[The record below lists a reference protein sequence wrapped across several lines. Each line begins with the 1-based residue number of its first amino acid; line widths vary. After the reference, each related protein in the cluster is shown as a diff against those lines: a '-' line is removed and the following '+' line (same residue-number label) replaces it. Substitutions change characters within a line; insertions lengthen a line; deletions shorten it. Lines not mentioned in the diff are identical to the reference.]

1 MSSSNGNLLGE
12 PFKDYVN
19 DQITTRQKVHG
30 KKNRTVKEL
39 QYLNTRNAWVKL
51 ASGVFIEQE
60 RLDLLKK
67 NSKKSGGSNSLLQGV
82 NEGMELALQNVLFN
96 GLSSF
101 GSLDDQTAEEINN
114 FNSHNQNKSARK
126 TFNKFANNTQNQRSG
141 IKGSNRAY
149 GVGGTSEYGYSPMPG
164 IIDASIRD
172 LNRGSIKKATINL
185 KCHNRAQFDVIDV
198 LYMRLGYTVLLEWG
212 NDKYLSGVDS
222 QGNGTLTQMGTTL
235 ADKEWF
241 QYANISYEKVLP
253 AIEALRRKYH
263 GNYDGIFGT
272 VSNFSWTFNSDGS
285 YDIKLELIS
294 QGDIIESLK
303 ANLPVHEKGNKEES
317 PLDAY
322 QEIDIQSIKEKG
334 TLNQEQFYDLLYS
347 GEPGL
352 EDILDE
358 WWENRDKWGWEIKS
372 RGAKYTA
379 TSNQTYA
386 LPYLVSDRSGWD
398 FPNDDNSNTKP
409 GALNAGKFKSTLPD
423 SGETEGMAEIAN
435 EVIASGKGKNREGI
449 VEQSLRES
457 INNLLRN
464 KISSEMSDNL
474 DKPGWSGK
482 YIGIPDSIDPF
493 GKVPLTKEGLQYTP
507 SQLSKWNK
515 SQRSENVEYYFKK
528 GIKDYTGVDIKNS
541 IIFSIGDFNSFS
553 KEKKQYYRAWLLAQ
567 IYVLYDCKNWDGVL
581 SLIKEEFRNY
591 FNNNLVGGGPE
602 SVYDK
607 NTQQPEEE
615 EDPQLEESQKAQEA
629 NQKELEANKDNNKIT
644 NLLYRIRKY
653 YKDENFTSTNV
664 NITIPNRNLS
674 DTLNIGENITP
685 QNNQSTLYRK
695 YSSFPNYN
703 SGLPTPCDIIKMNF
717 SPLDRQFF
725 MRIGTLLEFIETS
738 IIPKIDNNNS
748 SLIPILKID
757 YNPLSNV
764 CYAIDNM
771 ISVNPNKIIFKNG
784 EFFSGNYDS
793 NNNPVKVKI
802 YEGLDSFINNVSGIG
817 LWGSPMNL
825 YMSFNRIEELFDEVD
840 EKNQV
845 SVFSI
850 LKNISTDI
858 NECLGNVNNIEPII
872 DKETNTVK
880 FIDQTPI
887 PNLKHI
893 ASYLNIPFTDR
904 DKLPALEIF
913 GYDTVTPNQKGQ
925 STFIRNAGI
934 TTNITKEYATII
946 SIGAT
951 ANGAIPGAES
961 TAFANWNKGI
971 KDRFKNNIIDGE
983 ASRNEKLEKQNEEV
997 LNKYNTFLAKPFAR
1011 LGLMKTNDNYLIN
1024 NDYIKE
1030 NKNRVQNY
1038 YIYAQAE
1045 TSKDEESSI
1054 ESSIGFLPFNLK
1066 LEMDGL
1072 SGFKIYNR
1080 VKVNTSFLPSNYG
1093 NTLDFIVTGV
1103 NHKLSNNEWV
1113 TDLETIA
1120 TTKDKST

>member
-1 MSSSNGNLLGE
+1 MASSNGNLLGE

-19 DQITTRQKVHG
+19 DQIIARQKVHG
-30 KKNRTVKEL
+30 KKNRTLQEI
-39 QYLNTRNAWVKL
+39 QYLNSRNAWVKL

-67 NSKKSGGSNSLLQGV
+67 NAKKAGGNNSLLQGV

-101 GSLDDQTAEEINN
+101 GSLDNQTAKEINN
-114 FNSHNQNKSARK
+114 FNSHFQNKSARK
-126 TFNKFANNTQNQRSG
+126 TFDKFANNTQQQRSG

-149 GVGGTSEYGYSPMPG
+149 GVGGTPEYGYSPMPG
-164 IIDASIRD
+164 IVDASIRD

-222 QGNGTLTQMGTTL
+222 QGNGKLAQMETTL

-272 VSNFSWTFNSDGS
+272 VSNFSWTFNDDGS
-285 YDIKLELIS
+285 YDVKLELIS

-303 ANLPVHEKGNKEES
+303 ANLPVHEKTSEENNS
-317 PLDAY
+317 LDSY
-322 QEIDIQSIKEKG
+322 QKIDIQSIKDRG
-334 TLNQEQFYDLLYS
+334 ALNEEQFYDTLYS
-347 GEPGL
+347 GDPGL
-352 EDILDE
+352 ESILDD
-358 WWENRDKWGWEIKS
+358 WWRERNKWGWKIKS
-372 RGAKYTA
+372 RTAQYTG
-379 TSNQTYA
+379 TNNHTYA
-386 LPYLVSDRSGWD
+386 LPYLISDRSGWD
-398 FPNDDNSNTKP
+398 FPNDDNSNTKE

-423 SGETEGMAEIAN
+423 SGETKGMAKKAN
-435 EVIASGKGKNREGI
+435 EVIVSGKGKNSEGI

-457 INNLLRN
+457 INNLLRD
-464 KISSEMSDNL
+464 KISDEMSKNL

-482 YIGIPDSIDPF
+482 YIGIPDSKDPF
-493 GKVPLTKEGLQYTP
+493 GKVPEKKEGLEYTP
-507 SQLSKWNK
+507 STLKVWNK
-515 SQRSENVEYYFKK
+515 PQRSKNVEYYFKK
-528 GIKDYTGVDIKNS
+528 GIKDYVGYSKNDNLVELV
-541 IIFSIGDFNSFS
+541 DFNSFS
-553 KEKKQYYRAWLLAQ
+553 TKEKEYYRAWLLAQ
-567 IYVLYDCKNWDGVL
+567 IYVLYNCTSWDDVL
-581 SLIKEEFRNY
+581 LLIKNEFRNY
-591 FNNNLVGGGPE
+591 FKENLVGGGPE
-602 SVYDK
+602 SVYDE
-607 NTQQPEEE
+607 NNQSQTEETNSQQQEETQ
-615 EDPQLEESQKAQEA
+615 SQKAQID
-629 NQKELEANKDNNKIT
+629 NQNELEANKFNNKT
-644 NLLYRIRKY
+644 TLLLFQIRKY
-653 YKDENFTSTNV
+653 YKDENFQPSNK
-664 NITIPNRNLS
+664 ITIPNH
-674 DTLNIGENITP
+674 NIGENITP
-685 QNNQSTLYRK
+685 FIKQGEKASLYNEYCNFPEYKYQSG
-695 YSSFPNYN
+695 SAN
-703 SGLPTPCDIIKMNF
+703 PCDIVKMDF
-717 SPLDRQFF
+717 SPLDNQFF
-725 MRIGTLLEFIETS
+725 MRIGTLLEFIETK
-738 IIPKIDNNNS
+738 IIPKIDNKNS
-748 SLIPILKID
+748 SLPPILKID
-757 YNPLSNV
+757 YDPNKNI

-771 ISVNPNKIIFKNG
+771 ISLNPNKIISKNE
-784 EFFSGNYDS
+784 EFFTGEYDS
-793 NNNPVKVKI
+793 NNNQIKSKI
-802 YEGLDSFINNVSGIG
+802 YDGLNTFINNVSGVG
-817 LWGSPMNL
+817 LWGNPMNL
-825 YMSFNRIEELFDEVD
+825 YMSFNRIEELFDDVD

-850 LKNISTDI
+850 LKNISDDI

-893 ASYLNIPFTDR
+893 ANFINTPFPDW
-904 DKLPALEIF
+904 DSLPTLEIF
-913 GYDTVTPNQKGQ
+913 GFDNVTPNQKGQ
-925 STFIRNAGI
+925 STFVRKAGI
-934 TTNITKEYATII
+934 TTSITKEYATII

-961 TAFANWNKGI
+961 TAFSNWNKGI

-983 ASRNEKLEKQNEEV
+983 ASRDENLKKQNEEV
-997 LNKYNTFLAKPFAR
+997 LNKYNTFISKPTAK
-1011 LGLMKTNDNYLIN
+1011 LGLMKTDDNYLIN

-1030 NKNRVQNY
+1030 NKNRAQNY

-1045 TSKDEESSI
+1045 ASKNDGNSI

-1093 NTLDFIVTGV
+1093 NTLDFIITGV